1 MKHKK
6 AINLFFDYLDKY
18 EVYEELIDAVRN
30 AYSYGDISDDDYD
43 YIIKNWDDLVEIHD
57 DDLSGYCDKADNLT
71 SKMID
76 AVTRIVKQYGIIRTY
91 DTKQKSPI
99 HAYIYDYN
107 LERVD
112 EYKILAIT
120 TFDDCLAILPVIE
133 AKTYDI
139 NLNGVSDEDLLE
151 NEVWQ
156 TVTNGDVCLLST
168 MYEICSNLKEYLK

>member
-6 AINLFFDYLDKY
+6 AIKLFFDYLDKY

-30 AYSYGDISDDDYD
+30 AHSYGDISDDDYD
-43 YIIKNWDDLVEIHD
+43 CLIKNWDDLVEIHD
-57 DDLSGYCDKADNLT
+57 NDLSSYCDKADDLT

-76 AVTRIVKQYGIIRTY
+76 AVTRIVKQYGIIRTD

-99 HAYIYDYN
+99 YAYIYDYN

-120 TFDDCLAILPVIE
+120 ILDDCLAILPTME

-139 NLNGVSDEDLLE
+139 TLNISDEELLKDAD
-151 NEVWQ
+151 WQ

-168 MYEICSNLKEYLK
+168 MYEICSNLNEYLK